1 VIPIGAYAGRDVA
14 VFGLTEGTIAAAR
27 ALAAGGANVHPWDDA
42 ANGRAQAEAAGLT
55 LSDINA
61 RDWRGLAAL
70 VMSEKVVVGGE
81 RPHRIAELARAVGVP
96 IVNDVFLFAGALN
109 DLAPHARP
117 HVIGVGGGDV
127 LMAALIGHILT
138 YAGKDARVAGVDAA
152 GVLGLA
158 PLHAGAFYVLP
169 LTPAQ
174 IALARTLRCDVSIA
188 ADAGAADPHLFDNQ
202 GAGDWAIV
210 SVDAT
215 GGAAL
220 YTRFVGEGAR
230 STAAISARQALGRGV
245 SVLGPHLFDA
255 MDGAGAKLACDLSK
269 SESMARPEDA
279 LRAAAAYAAGRAL
292 GVEWR
297 TIAGAIANFPGL
309 DEADARKRAP

>member
-1 VIPIGAYAGRDVA
+1 LIPIGAYAGRDVA
-14 VFGLTEGTIAAAR
+14 IFGLTEGTIAAAR
-27 ALAAGGANVHPWDDA
+27 ALAAGGARVHPWDDA
-42 ANGRAQAEAAGLT
+42 ANARAQAEAAGLT

-70 VMSEKVVVGGE
+70 VVSDRIAVSGE

-96 IVNDVFLFAGALN
+96 IVNDVFLFAGALS
-109 DLAPHARP
+109 DLALYARP
-117 HVIGVGGGDV
+117 RVIGVGGGDA
-127 LMAALIGHILT
+127 LLAALIGHLLT

-174 IALARTLRCDVSIA
+174 LVLAGALRCDVAIA
-188 ADAGAADPHLFDNQ
+188 ADASVADAHLFDNQ

-210 SVDAT
+210 SVDAP

-220 YTRFVGEGAR
+220 FTRFVGEGAR

-245 SVLGPHLFDA
+245 SVLGSHLFDA
-255 MDGAGAKLACDLSK
+255 MDGVGARLACDLSK
-269 SESMARPEDA
+269 SAAMARSENA

-309 DEADARKRAP
+309 DEADTRKRAP